1 MRDIGWD
8 FSAPGW
14 LAAMG
19 ESGDVTR
26 RYVLDAPMLAALPEV
41 GRALDIG
48 CGEGRFCRMMHAR
61 GLATVGAEPTADLL
75 AAAKAR
81 DPQGEYIKASAEVL
95 PFRDQ
100 SFDVAVF
107 YLTLIDIL
115 DFRAA
120 IAEAVRVLRP
130 GGQLLVANLHS
141 HVTARPRNWEGEGSH
156 WVVKNGERLH
166 LALDDMMAE
175 RAITSAW
182 GDIRIENHHRPLSAY
197 MGAFLDAGLRL
208 TAFED
213 PPFKGPDGETK
224 DKFNRMPWAFFM
236 AWERP

>member
-26 RYVLDAPMLAALPEV
+26 RYVLDAPMLAALPEA

-48 CGEGRFCRMMHAR
+48 CGEGRFCRMMRAR
-61 GLATVGAEPTADLL
+61 GLAAVGVEPTAGLL

-81 DPQGEYIKASAEVL
+81 DPRGEYVNASAEVL

-115 DFRAA
+115 DFRTA
-120 IAEAVRVLRP
+120 IAEAERVLRT
-130 GGQLLVANLHS
+130 GGKLLVANLHS
-141 HVTARPRNWEGEGSH
+141 HVTARPGIG
-156 WVVKNGERLH
+156 
-166 LALDDMMAE
+166 
-175 RAITSAW
+175 RARAAI
-182 GDIRIENHHRPLSAY
+182 G
-197 MGAFLDAGLRL
+197 
-208 TAFED
+208 
-213 PPFKGPDGETK
+213 
-224 DKFNRMPWAFFM
+224 
-236 AWERP
+236 